1 MKASPNYKGILKYV
15 ISLAIAG
22 GLLYLVFRNMDA
34 ATIVAKLQE
43 VQYQWVILAVIIFII
58 SHIIRA
64 YRWNLMLAPLG
75 YENLTVFRT
84 LQAVLVAYFANL
96 IIPRMGEVTRCGVM
110 RQLEK
115 VPVTTSLGTVVA
127 ERLVDLMS
135 LFLLMAFLFTI
146 EFRRLNDFITGFWQ
160 EKLSGIGENVFAIYV
175 FVGFAVLGMIA
186 LYLLARVY
194 RHKLKENALFQKA
207 RILMREVL
215 RGATSLGKIKKQAQF
230 WLATVSMWL
239 MYFLMSYVV
248 FYAIPETRGLG
259 ASAGLAVLVMGS
271 LGMAAPVQGGFGTF
285 HALVSGVLLLY
296 GIGQS
301 DGVLFATLVHGMQT
315 ISFILLGAAAFFVI
329 SVLSSRKANTS
340 SPEAKA
346 TS

>member
-1 MKASPNYKGILKYV
+1 MKASLNFKGVLKYV
-15 ISLAIAG
+15 ISLTIAG
-22 GLLYLVFRNMDA
+22 GLLYWVFRNMDA

-58 SHIIRA
+58 SHILRA

-75 YENLTVFRT
+75 YEKLTVFRT

-110 RQLEK
+110 RQLDK
-115 VPVTTSLGTVVA
+115 VPITTSLGTVVA
-127 ERLVDLMS
+127 ERLVDLFS
-135 LFLLMAFLFTI
+135 LFLLMAFLFI
-146 EFRRLNDFITGFWQ
+146 VEFRRLNDFITGFWQ
-160 EKLSGIGENVFAIYV
+160 EKLSGLGENVFAIYV
-175 FVGFAVLGMIA
+175 LVGIMLVGAICMYLFARA
-186 LYLLARVY
+186 Y
-194 RHKLKENALFQKA
+194 RHKLQHNALLQKA
-207 RILMREVL
+207 QTLVREVL
-215 RGATSLGKIKKQAQF
+215 RGATSLGKIKKQGQF
-230 WLATVSMWL
+230 WLATAGMWA

-248 FYAIPETRGLG
+248 FYAIPETKGLG

-296 GIGQS
+296 GVNQS

-315 ISFILLGAAAFFVI
+315 ISFILMGATAFFII
-329 SVLSSRKANTS
+329 SVLTSRKAKTKLS
-340 SPEAKA
+340 EA
-346 TS
+346 